1 MVSAVVPESGGGSEF
16 FKKRSGMLDRGPG
29 RGFEPGRGGFG
40 RDEKGAPQ
48 ALLLEARSPREQKPS
63 SALPTAPSCGVWD
76 SSGPR
81 GERPRGGSPG
91 YRDHPCRVRAW
102 CLPCFPAPQVP
113 DVPGPRRP
121 RMNGRRV
128 RPPRQ
133 DGDARLCQLGP
144 RRPPTGLKTKAGP
157 GSHGRGGREKRRG
170 PRFAWTPLCV
180 EGASCPEP
188 SPGGLAYRCL
198 HNLDFPWGTAAWLLT
213 F

>member
-1 MVSAVVPESGGGSEF
+1 MVSAVVPESGGSPEF
-16 FKKRSGMLDRGPG
+16 YKKGSGMLDRGPG
-29 RGFEPGRGGFG
+29 RGFEPGRGGLG

-63 SALPTAPSCGVWD
+63 STLPTAPSCGVWD

-81 GERPRGGSPG
+81 GERPRGGSPR
-91 YRDHPCRVRAW
+91 YRDHPCRVRAC
-102 CLPCFPAPQVP
+102 CLPCFPAPLVP

-144 RRPPTGLKTKAGP
+144 RRPPPGLKTKAGP
-157 GSHGRGGREKRRG
+157 GSRCRGRREKRRG
-170 PRFAWTPLCV
+170 PRFAWTPLCG
-180 EGASCPEP
+180 EGASCPDP
-188 SPGGLAYRCL
+188 SPGGLVSRCL
-198 HNLDFPWGTAAWLLT
+198 HSLDFPWGTAAWLLT